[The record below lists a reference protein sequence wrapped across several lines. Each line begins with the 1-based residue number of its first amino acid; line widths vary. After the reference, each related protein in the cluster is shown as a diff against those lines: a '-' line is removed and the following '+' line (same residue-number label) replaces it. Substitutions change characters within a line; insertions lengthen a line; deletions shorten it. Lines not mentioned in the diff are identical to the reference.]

1 VLTRRGKH
9 DEGER
14 KERGGHDGEG
24 ASPFYRGHNRVG
36 AGGSSMEWR
45 HTTGGREGG
54 PGGAWRERGG
64 GGLATTACE
73 RRCRVAAGQSCSIEQ
88 GSGGH
93 RHVGHRLQY
102 QAAR

>member
-14 KERGGHDGEG
+14 KERGGTTVKGRH
-24 ASPFYRGHNRVG
+24 PFTGGHSRVG
-36 AGGSSMEWR
+36 AGGSSGEWR
-45 HTTGGREGG
+45 HTAGGREGG

-64 GGLATTACE
+64 LATTMCE
-73 RRCRVAAGQSCSIEQ
+73 RRCRVAAGRSCSIEQ
-88 GSGGH
+88 GSGGR